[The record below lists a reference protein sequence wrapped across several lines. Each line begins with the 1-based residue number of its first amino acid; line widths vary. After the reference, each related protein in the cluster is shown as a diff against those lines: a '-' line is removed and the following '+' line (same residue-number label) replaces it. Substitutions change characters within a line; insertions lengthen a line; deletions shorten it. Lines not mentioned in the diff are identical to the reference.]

1 MKKYFV
7 WCALIIL
14 IFVVFNAE
22 NAFGQGKSK
31 NTVWAGEWNFSDS
44 FQPGRLII
52 KPLPNNRFKF
62 TLTAAN
68 GANQGEIGGV
78 AKLKGNKAFF
88 DDRQSTEKDAPKE
101 GCLLTFTNSGLSIAI
116 KQSEK
121 CSYYA
126 GNAVYFEG
134 KYAKGKAK
142 KTNDTFVKREV
153 LPNAEI
159 EGKFKSLTGKDYE
172 NFLAS
177 FQLIY
182 DETDADGLGAKV
194 LSGCVR
200 GICPWNTGIIMF
212 DAKGNLWAAVM
223 SFDDKDKASANY
235 YTNVPAWTDK
245 LPKTIENWITDK
257 RESNKDLTV
266 VYKNKTK

>member
-7 WCALIIL
+7 WCALIVSI
-14 IFVVFNAE
+14 IVGFNAE
-22 NAFGQGKSK
+22 NAFGQGNFKG
-31 NTVWAGEWNFSDS
+31 NIWNGEWNFSDS

-52 KPLPNNRFKF
+52 KPLANNKFKF
-62 TLTAAN
+62 TLTASN
-68 GANQGEIGGV
+68 GANQGEISGV
-78 AKLKGNKAFF
+78 AKVKGSKAFF
-88 DDRQSTEKDAPKE
+88 DDRESTEKDASKE
-101 GCLLTFTNSGLSIAI
+101 GCLLTFTNSGSGIAV

-134 KYAKGKAK
+134 NYAKGKPK

-153 LPNAEI
+153 FPNAAI
-159 EGKFKSLTGKDYE
+159 EAKFKSLTGKDYE

-212 DAKGNLWAAVM
+212 DAKGNIWAAVM